1 MDRFHSRS
9 RPARGVIASS
19 DQPTIVF
26 LTVCTKNRY
35 PWLAQPEPHRV
46 LVEVWR
52 SLSDWKVSRYV
63 LMPDHLHFFAW
74 PGSYGISFDRWVTA
88 WKAKASR
95 TLANKAFRWQSGA
108 FHHRIRSWESAEA
121 KYLYMLNNPVSWTGP
136 KNGPTKGN
144 YSKSKNGGRPLVSGS
159 ASLALPLPC
168 ARDPRSY
175 E

>member
-9 RPARGVIASS
+9 RPARGVIASW

-95 TLANKAFRWQSGA
+95 TNGQQGFSVAVG
-108 FHHRIRSWESAEA
+108 RIPSSYPFLGKCRS
-121 KYLYMLNNPVSWTGP
+121 KVS
-136 KNGPTKGN
+136 
-144 YSKSKNGGRPLVSGS
+144 LH
-159 ASLALPLPC
+159 AQ
-168 ARDPRSY
+168 
-175 E
+175 